1 MTRRVGPWVS
11 GIGTLVVLL
20 TLLAPAQQGWFILGI
35 SLNLLG
41 VAIALGE
48 VGMVVATGLRNEGAP
63 TSAADPA
70 QRP

>member
-1 MTRRVGPWVS
+1 M
-11 GIGTLVVLL
+11 LL